1 MQPWSNTE
9 CLWFLSTGL
18 HQNMIASVVGK
29 LSVRKPVR
37 YPRNQLR
44 YAMRAIC
51 LGSGHSHKY
60 IWITVANWVNCHIE
74 RAFSQKIPPSR
85 QRQRRQHPSGGPL
98 HLRARAPGPAQRLVV
113 EGLGE
118 RGHHP
123 APAWA
128 PAQLSAPR
136 PLAARV
142 LRADARR
149 PPVYHRRAAEWLNS
163 STLVRQ
169 GGGGSPGPRQLAAA
183 AGPRRPSPAGRRPW
197 PPGRLGQAAGCLASP
212 RPAAPRPGCRPS
224 PCASR
229 PWPATGPGCRPLP
242 SRSAEARARL
252 SARPHGSA
260 TSRTLGRQKDD
271 RR

>member
-1 MQPWSNTE
+1 
-9 CLWFLSTGL
+9 
-18 HQNMIASVVGK
+18 MIASVVGK

-51 LGSGHSHKY
+51 LGSGHSHRY

-169 GGGGSPGPRQLAAA
+169 GRGGE
-183 AGPRRPSPAGRRPW
+183 
-197 PPGRLGQAAGCLASP
+197 P
-212 RPAAPRPGCRPS
+212 RPAPARSRRRASPTIAGRKEAVAARPARAGCGLPGK
-224 PCASR
+224 P
-229 PWPATGPGCRPLP
+229 PTGGPP
-242 SRSAEARARL
+242 SRMSSQPVCIAAVASDGPRVPAAAEQIRRSACAPEHASARL
-252 SARPHGSA
+252 SH
-260 TSRTLGRQKDD
+260 L
-271 RR
+271 